1 MMSTPAN
8 WYENPNDPTTERWWN
23 GTAWSD
29 QVRPKPAE
37 IPSGWYADP
46 EHPGDQRWW
55 NGTQWTDQR
64 ASAPRTA
71 PRHVV
76 TPLDKLSKKD
86 ARERATELTATV
98 TQLTAKV
105 AELQAIV
112 DTHGL
117 RSFADL
123 DAYRA
128 ETEAAITTQRS
139 EAEAAIAKQRTEAE
153 AAAAVVEKEADTHLA
168 AVESKLSELVHEVDT
183 VQEQLD
189 QLNSERVD
197 VADIVS
203 LQEVG
208 LFDFEHPAE
217 SSASLATELES
228 IRARIKNM
236 VRDKTA
242 VTHASG
248 FLFNNSVAEGTKF
261 ISDMTKVLLRA
272 YNAEAENAVK
282 ATKAGNLSSAQT
294 RLTRAAEQIANG
306 GKMIQ
311 LRITDQYHRLRLKE
325 IELANSHLLAVQR
338 ERELDR
344 ERRAELREQMKAE
357 AELRREKERLEKERS
372 HYLSTIAALE
382 ANGDTD
388 GAERIR
394 AQLTDVDRAINDVDY
409 RAANI
414 RAGHVYVISNIGAF
428 GENMVKIGMTRRL
441 EPMDRVNELGDASV
455 PFRFDVHA
463 LFFATDAVGI
473 ENYLHK
479 RFADQRVNKVNLR
492 REFFR
497 VSPAEVLEALKEEA
511 VEVVEFTT
519 ESAAPEYRASNGL
532 VSAHSA

>member
-1 MMSTPAN
+1 MSTPAN

-29 QVRPKPAE
+29 QVRPREATVVPA
-37 IPSGWYADP
+37 GWYPDT
-46 EHPGDQRWW
+46 EHVGGERWW
-55 NGTQWTDQR
+55 DGSQWGQR
-64 ASAPRTA
+64 RT
-71 PRHVV
+71 PPLQ
-76 TPLDKLSKKD
+76 TPTHRAQKPVDRLSKRD
-86 ARERATELTATV
+86 ARELATELTSTV
-98 TQLTAKV
+98 AEQSSKI

-112 DTHGL
+112 DKHGL

-123 DAYRA
+123 DSYRA
-128 ETEAAITTQRS
+128 EMEAQIAS
-139 EAEAAIAKQRTEAE
+139 ERARVEAAIAAE
-153 AAAAVVEKEADTHLA
+153 QATASANLA
-168 AVESKLSELVHEVDT
+168 ATQAQLST
-183 VQEQLD
+183 VQAQLASTQEQLD
-189 QLNSERVD
+189 ELNKERVD

-208 LFDFEHPAE
+208 LFDFEHPAQ
-217 SSASLATELES
+217 SSAALATELES
-228 IRARIKNM
+228 VRARIKNM
-236 VRDKTA
+236 IRDKTA
-242 VTHASG
+242 VTHTSG
-248 FLFNNSVAEGTKF
+248 FLFNSSAAQGTRF
-261 ISDMTKVLLRA
+261 INDMTKVLLRA

-282 ATKAGNLSSAQT
+282 AAKAGNLFSAQT

-311 LRITDQYHRLRLKE
+311 LRITDDYHRLRLKE

-338 ERELDR
+338 ERELER
-344 ERRAELREQMKAE
+344 ERRAELREQQKAE
-357 AELRREKERLEKERS
+357 AELRREKERLEKERA
-372 HYLSTIAALE
+372 HYLATLATLE
-382 ANGDTD
+382 ANGDTE

-394 AQLTDVDRAINDVDY
+394 GHLSDVDRAINDVDY
-409 RAANI
+409 RTANI

-479 RFADQRVNKVNLR
+479 RFAELRVNKVNLR

-497 VSPAEVLEALKEEA
+497 VTPAEVLEALKEQS
-511 VEVVEFTT
+511 VEIVEFTT
-519 ESAAPEYRASNGL
+519 ESAAPEYRASEGL
-532 VSAHSA
+532 VAPHSA